1 VTTTQTSFILDIDD
15 PKLRADLDEIMDLPV
30 KITMAEKP
38 TEEDMKLA
46 RRIAKLSVPDRA
58 PSAETDGIVRAIAV
72 GIAMGREEGRK
83 GVRNELRKFLR
94 DAPTGYA

>member
-1 VTTTQTSFILDIDD
+1 MTTTQTSFILDIDD